1 MLDAKGRND
10 ERPASLPLALEPQR
24 TVRTQRGQEM
34 AGIIFGCIMLVLVG
48 WAILKGKYASFILFA
63 SGAAMLLFSIIFDTG
78 SFMPKKALP
87 TGNDY
92 LNIIEFIR
100 YMFSN
105 NLSNLGLLIMT
116 MVGFAS
122 YMTHIGA
129 NDAFVNIAIKPL
141 SLIKSPYAL
150 VFIAF
155 LLGKA
160 VSMVIT
166 SAVGLG
172 VLCLALMGPA
182 LAALGMNKKTI
193 AAVFVTS
200 GAASMVLL
208 GGSTAASAKACELT
222 ILDYVFIYKIPAALP
237 TVFVMGIAHVFW
249 QRYLD
254 RKEGWVPSEHVGEKL
269 VFEGE
274 DVKRPSTAAP
284 KIYAV
289 LPFLPMFFVV
299 VFSQYCIDSIK
310 LNITTLMLF
319 CVTIAMIC
327 EAIRWR
333 GNIDKLG
340 AGLKAFL
347 QAMGKSCSGVVAL
360 VIAAGVFASGFK
372 ALGMID
378 AIVSLASS
386 VGAGGLGMSI
396 LFVVITTL
404 VTIIAGSNG
413 ASFYPLV
420 EMVPHI
426 AKSMGVNPVM
436 LVLPMHQASTIA
448 RPLSPVAGVVVAI
461 AAMCK
466 MSPLELVKRASVPS
480 VIGLVAHHVFVFWLS
495 V

>member
-1 MLDAKGRND
+1 
-10 ERPASLPLALEPQR
+10 
-24 TVRTQRGQEM
+24 M
-34 AGIIFGCIMLVLVG
+34 AGIIFGCIMLILVG
-48 WAILKGKYASFILFA
+48 WAILKGKYTPFILFA
-63 SGAAMLLFSIIFDTG
+63 SGVAMLLFSVIFDTG
-78 SFMPKKALP
+78 TFMPKKALP
-87 TGNDY
+87 TGSDY

-105 NLSNLGLLIMT
+105 NLANLGLLIMT

-141 SLIKSPYAL
+141 SIIKSPYAL

-182 LAALGMNKKTI
+182 LAALGMNKKAI

-208 GGSTAASAKACELT
+208 GGSTAASAKACELS

-237 TVFVMGIAHVFW
+237 TVLVMGIAHVFW

-254 RKEGWVPSEHVGEKL
+254 RKEGWIPSEHVGEKL

-274 DVKRPSTAAP
+274 DVKRPSTTAP
-284 KIYAV
+284 KLYAI
-289 LPFLPMFFVV
+289 LPFLPMVFVV

-310 LNITTLMLF
+310 LNITTLMFF
-319 CVTIAMIC
+319 CVAIAMVC
-327 EAIRWR
+327 EAIRWK
-333 GNIDKLG
+333 GDIDKLG
-340 AGLKAFL
+340 VGLKAFL

-378 AIVSLASS
+378 AIVNLASS

-480 VIGLVAHHVFVFWLS
+480 ILGLIAHHIFVFWLS
-495 V
+495 L

>member
-1 MLDAKGRND
+1 
-10 ERPASLPLALEPQR
+10 
-24 TVRTQRGQEM
+24 M

-200 GAASMVLL
+200 GAASMEWKMC
-208 GGSTAASAKACELT
+208 SHAP
-222 ILDYVFIYKIPAALP
+222 PALS
-237 TVFVMGIAHVFW
+237 
-249 QRYLD
+249 R
-254 RKEGWVPSEHVGEKL
+254 
-269 VFEGE
+269 
-274 DVKRPSTAAP
+274 
-284 KIYAV
+284 
-289 LPFLPMFFVV
+289 
-299 VFSQYCIDSIK
+299 
-310 LNITTLMLF
+310 
-319 CVTIAMIC
+319 
-327 EAIRWR
+327 
-333 GNIDKLG
+333 
-340 AGLKAFL
+340 
-347 QAMGKSCSGVVAL
+347 
-360 VIAAGVFASGFK
+360 
-372 ALGMID
+372 
-378 AIVSLASS
+378 
-386 VGAGGLGMSI
+386 GLGPFMPNRKPRR
-396 LFVVITTL
+396 T
-404 VTIIAGSNG
+404 ARN
-413 ASFYPLV
+413 
-420 EMVPHI
+420 
-426 AKSMGVNPVM
+426 
-436 LVLPMHQASTIA
+436 LPQK
-448 RPLSPVAGVVVAI
+448 PPFFLS
-461 AAMCK
+461 
-466 MSPLELVKRASVPS
+466 SSS
-480 VIGLVAHHVFVFWLS
+480 
-495 V
+495 

>member
-1 MLDAKGRND
+1 
-10 ERPASLPLALEPQR
+10 
-24 TVRTQRGQEM
+24 
-34 AGIIFGCIMLVLVG
+34 
-48 WAILKGKYASFILFA
+48 
-63 SGAAMLLFSIIFDTG
+63 
-78 SFMPKKALP
+78 
-87 TGNDY
+87 
-92 LNIIEFIR
+92 
-100 YMFSN
+100 
-105 NLSNLGLLIMT
+105 MT
-116 MVGFAS
+116 MVGFSS

-141 SLIKSPYAL
+141 SIIKSPYAL
-150 VFIAF
+150 VF

-182 LAALGMNKKTI
+182 LAALGMNRKTI

-208 GGSTAASAKACELT
+208 GGSTAASAKACELS

-237 TVFVMGIAHVFW
+237 TVLVMGIAHVFW

-254 RKEGWVPSEHVGEKL
+254 RKEGWLPSEHVGEKL
-269 VFEGE
+269 VFAGD

-289 LPFLPMFFVV
+289 LPFLPMVFVV

-333 GNIDKLG
+333 GNVDKLG

-347 QAMGKSCSGVVAL
+347 QAMGKSMAGVVSL
-360 VIAAGVFASGFK
+360 MIAAGVFATGFK

-378 AIVSLASS
+378 AIVNLATS

-448 RPLSPVAGVVVAI
+448 RPMSPVAGVVVAI
-461 AAMCK
+461 SAMCK
-466 MSPLELVKRASVPS
+466 MSALELVKRASVPS
-480 VIGLVAHHVFVFWLS
+480 ILGLISHHIFVFWLS
-495 V
+495 I

>member
-1 MLDAKGRND
+1 
-10 ERPASLPLALEPQR
+10 
-24 TVRTQRGQEM
+24 
-34 AGIIFGCIMLVLVG
+34 
-48 WAILKGKYASFILFA
+48 
-63 SGAAMLLFSIIFDTG
+63 
-78 SFMPKKALP
+78 
-87 TGNDY
+87 
-92 LNIIEFIR
+92 
-100 YMFSN
+100 
-105 NLSNLGLLIMT
+105 MT
-116 MVGFAS
+116 MVGFSS

-141 SLIKSPYAL
+141 SIIKSPYAL
-150 VFIAF
+150 VF

-182 LAALGMNKKTI
+182 LAALGMNRKTI

-208 GGSTAASAKACELT
+208 GGSTAASAKACELS

-237 TVFVMGIAHVFW
+237 TVLVMGIAHVFW

-254 RKEGWVPSEHVGEKL
+254 RKEGWLPSEHVGEKL
-269 VFEGE
+269 VFAGD
-274 DVKRPSTAAP
+274 DVKRPSMAAP

-289 LPFLPMFFVV
+289 LPFLPMVFVV

-333 GNIDKLG
+333 GNVDKLG

-347 QAMGKSCSGVVAL
+347 QAMGKSMAGVVSL
-360 VIAAGVFASGFK
+360 MIAAGVFATGFK

-378 AIVSLASS
+378 AIVNLATS

-426 AKSMGVNPVM
+426 AKSMGINPVM

-448 RPLSPVAGVVVAI
+448 RPMSPVAGVVVAI
-461 AAMCK
+461 SAMCK

-480 VIGLVAHHVFVFWLS
+480 ILGLISHHIFVFWLS
-495 V
+495 I

>member
-1 MLDAKGRND
+1 
-10 ERPASLPLALEPQR
+10 
-24 TVRTQRGQEM
+24 
-34 AGIIFGCIMLVLVG
+34 
-48 WAILKGKYASFILFA
+48 
-63 SGAAMLLFSIIFDTG
+63 MLLFSIIFDTG

-150 VFIAF
+150 VFLAF

-222 ILDYVFIYKIPAALP
+222 ILDYVFIYKISAALP

-284 KIYAV
+284 KIFAV
-289 LPFLPMFFVV
+289 LPFLPMVFVV

-340 AGLKAFL
+340 VQGPRHDRRHREPRFERWRGRPRHVDSL
-347 QAMGKSCSGVVAL
+347 CRHH
-360 VIAAGVFASGFK
+360 
-372 ALGMID
+372 D
-378 AIVSLASS
+378 ARDDHRW
-386 VGAGGLGMSI
+386 
-396 LFVVITTL
+396 F
-404 VTIIAGSNG
+404 
-413 ASFYPLV
+413 
-420 EMVPHI
+420 ERR
-426 AKSMGVNPVM
+426 
-436 LVLPMHQASTIA
+436 LVLSARRDGAAYRQEHGRQSRDARSADAPGFDHCASA
-448 RPLSPVAGVVVAI
+448 FSGGRRRR
-461 AAMCK
+461 CD
-466 MSPLELVKRASVPS
+466 RC
-480 VIGLVAHHVFVFWLS
+480 HVQDES
-495 V
+495 A

>member
-1 MLDAKGRND
+1 
-10 ERPASLPLALEPQR
+10 
-24 TVRTQRGQEM
+24 M
-34 AGIIFGCIMLVLVG
+34 AGIIFGCIMLILVG
-48 WAILKGKYASFILFA
+48 WAILKGKYAPFILFA
-63 SGAAMLLFSIIFDTG
+63 SGVAMLLFSVMFDTG
-78 SFMPKKALP
+78 SF
-87 TGNDY
+87 
-92 LNIIEFIR
+92 
-100 YMFSN
+100 
-105 NLSNLGLLIMT
+105 
-116 MVGFAS
+116 
-122 YMTHIGA
+122 A

-150 VFIAF
+150 VFLAF

-208 GGSTAASAKACELT
+208 GGSTAASAKACELS

-254 RKEGWVPSEHVGEKL
+254 RKEGWIPSEHLGEKL
-269 VFEGE
+269 VFEGD

-289 LPFLPMFFVV
+289 LPFLPMVFVV
-299 VFSQYCIDSIK
+299 VFSQYCIESIK

-347 QAMGKSCSGVVAL
+347 MAMGKSCSGVVAL
-360 VIAAGVFASGFK
+360 VIAAGVFATGFK

-378 AIVSLASS
+378 AIVGLATS

-461 AAMCK
+461 SAMCK
-466 MSPLELVKRASVPS
+466 MSPRRRGDLRHVQDESAGTREARFRALDPRPHFAPH
-480 VIGLVAHHVFVFWLS
+480 LRLLAFDLR
-495 V
+495 